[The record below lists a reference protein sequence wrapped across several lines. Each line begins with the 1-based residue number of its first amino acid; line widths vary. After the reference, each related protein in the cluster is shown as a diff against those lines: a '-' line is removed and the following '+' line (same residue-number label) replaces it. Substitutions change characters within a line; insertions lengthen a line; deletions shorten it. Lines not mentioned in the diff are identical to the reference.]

1 MSPETKGETVIDIDE
16 MLDKLHSSIKKI
28 YCEALEIPKEVD
40 LSQKGSLEMLNV
52 SKTQHPNVITFYV
65 QAIEAHALK
74 YIEEMKEYAVS
85 DNSHLY

>member
-40 LSQKGSLEMLNV
+40 LSQKGSLEMLN
-52 SKTQHPNVITFYV
+52 
-65 QAIEAHALK
+65 AIEAHALK